1 MDNIELV
8 SWKEN
13 RWQYHKMLLF
23 CLHVRKRTTD
33 KYFIGL
39 KCKLTLE
46 TLISIIKLDVFV

>member
-13 RWQYHKMLLF
+13 RWQYNKMLPF
-23 CLHVRKRTTD
+23 CLNVRKRITD

-46 TLISIIKLDVFV
+46 TLISIINLDVFV

>member
-8 SWKEN
+8 LWKEN